1 MCFINKQKT
10 IKAAKKSMEN
20 GNVSVRFVFGSNGFL
35 GDHSF
40 YVEYIRNVKNNIV
53 LGVAH
58 SSVIHFFVLISRD
71 GNNGKLFETNV
82 FCVVVVFFLFLLAR
96 SVCCC
101 SNLLL
106 HFTFLKLVECFSK
119 CHSQLLR

>member
-1 MCFINKQKT
+1 MLHKQAENHKSSKKKHGEWKCFSSFCFWLEWIFGRSFILCRIYSKCKEQHC
-10 IKAAKKSMEN
+10 
-20 GNVSVRFVFGSNGFL
+20 VRRRTFKC
-35 GDHSF
+35 DSF
-40 YVEYIRNVKNNIV
+40 
-53 LGVAH
+53 
-58 SSVIHFFVLISRD
+58 FFRLDSRD

-82 FCVVVVFFLFLLAR
+82 FCVVVVFFLFLVAR